1 MTKNSLRCLLDSTKE
16 SVARCLCADQ
26 VLEVRPHGSRAF
38 ALCDQQPNLP
48 FSIDGQF
55 LQAEA
60 SFAAF
65 HLDPFQ
71 FVQDDT
77 SRIGL
82 VTSAYPVRIGIPGL
96 TVLRRKKGRQE
107 DGIARSVECER
118 VQHLSNLL
126 S

>member
-1 MTKNSLRCLLDSTKE
+1 MTKNSLPRLLDSTKE
-16 SVARCLCADQ
+16 SAARRLCADQ
-26 VLEVRPHGSRAF
+26 VFQIGPRGSRAF
-38 ALCDQQPNLP
+38 AFRDQQPHLP
-48 FSIDGQF
+48 SAIDGQF

-60 SFAAF
+60 SLAAF

-71 FVQDDT
+71 FVPDDA

-82 VTSAYPVRIGIPGL
+82 VTSTYPVRIGIPGL

-107 DGIARSVECER
+107 DGIARSAECER

>member
-1 MTKNSLRCLLDSTKE
+1 MTKNSLPCLLDSTKE

-26 VLEVRPHGSRAF
+26 VLEIRPRGSRAF
-38 ALCDQQPNLP
+38 ALCNQQPHLSLP
-48 FSIDGQF
+48 VDGQF

-65 HLDPFQ
+65 RLDPFQ
-71 FVQDDT
+71 FVPDDT

-82 VTSAYPVRIGIPGL
+82 VTSAYPARIGIPGL
-96 TVLRRKKGRQE
+96 AVLGWKKGRQE
-107 DGIARSVECER
+107 DGIARSVACER
-118 VQHLSNLL
+118 VQHLSNPL